1 MFEIIWIF
9 IIIVILFINFAKLN
23 LLAINFYLYL
33 NDIKSI
39 PSNLFL
45 IRIFLNLKHK

>member
-1 MFEIIWIF
+1 MFQIIWIF

-33 NDIKSI
+33 NDIKSMQTRD
-39 PSNLFL
+39 LFL
-45 IRIFLNLKHK
+45 IRIFLKSQT